1 MIEHKRSQ
9 PRDGREAASIV
20 FNLPGYDVVDAV
32 DLPLGGRRVVVQA
45 RDRDDACP
53 VCGALSARIHAWA
66 RQRVKDLSCGGDAVE
81 VVVRKPRMVCA
92 EPACPRRTFTQ
103 ATDELPLR
111 ARCSRRLR
119 EQLVEAAIDS
129 GRAIG
134 EVAAAFGVAWWTV
147 QNAVDAAAV
156 TLPDPD
162 TVAVRELG
170 IDEHRFARARFFR
183 DPQSR
188 SWRRIEPW
196 MSTFVNART
205 GQVLGVVD
213 GRSSDGIQDWLQQ
226 RSQPWRDGIK
236 VVAIDPSAPFRSAIT
251 RALPSVR
258 VAVDHWHLVKLANQ
272 AVTKVRQRVSRDRHE
287 RRGRKDDPVWAHRML
302 LLRAGDRL
310 SPRALRRLGHVF
322 ERDDPTDEIGAA
334 WAVKE
339 HTRILL
345 ACKNIESAAT
355 ARRHLGIAV
364 LAADMPETWTLWNTI
379 DAWWEEIETFIAT
392 GVTNARTEA
401 ANTAIK
407 HIKRTGRGYRNHDH
421 YQDRILLRSHRRTR
435 RRPTLNQQDTT
446 LKCG

>member
-1 MIEHKRSQ
+1 MIEHMCSQ
-9 PRDGREAASIV
+9 PRDGRDAASIV
-20 FNLPGYDVVDAV
+20 FDLPGYDVVDAV

-45 RDRDDACP
+45 RARDEACP
-53 VCGALSARIHAWA
+53 GCGVLSARVHAWA
-66 RQRVKDLSCGGDAVE
+66 RQHVTDLPCGGDAVE

-119 EQLVEAAIDS
+119 EQLVEAVVDS
-129 GRAIG
+129 GRAVG

-147 QNAVDAAAV
+147 QNAIDAAAV
-156 TLPDPD
+156 TLPDAD

-183 DPQSR
+183 EPQTR

-196 MSTFVNART
+196 MSTFVDART

-213 GRSSDGIQDWLQQ
+213 GRGSTGIQSWLEQ
-226 RSQPWRDGIK
+226 RSLSWREGIK
-236 VVAIDPSAPFRSAIT
+236 VVAIDPSAPFRAAIT
-251 RALPSVR
+251 RALPRAR

-272 AVTKVRQRVSRDRHE
+272 AVTTVRQRVSREQHG
-287 RRGRKDDPVWAHRML
+287 RRGRKNDPVWAHRML

-310 SPRALRRLGHVF
+310 SLRALRRLQDVF
-322 ERDDPTDEIGAA
+322 DRDDPTDEISAA

-339 HTRILL
+339 HTRMLL
-345 ACKNIESAAT
+345 ACNDIESATT
-355 ARRHLGIAV
+355 ARGQLGIAV

-379 DAWWEEIETFIAT
+379 NAWWDEIETFITT

-401 ANTAIK
+401 ANTGVK

-421 YQDRILLRSHRRTR
+421 YQARILLRNHRRTR
-435 RRPTLNQQDTT
+435 RRRTLNQQGTT
-446 LKCG
+446 LKCE